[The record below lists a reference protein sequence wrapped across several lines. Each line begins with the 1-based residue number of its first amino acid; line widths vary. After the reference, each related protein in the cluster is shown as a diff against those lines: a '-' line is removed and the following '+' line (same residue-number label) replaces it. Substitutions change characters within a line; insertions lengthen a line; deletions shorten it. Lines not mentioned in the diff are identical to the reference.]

1 MSDYITIKEAAEKL
15 DVSKETLRRW
25 DKNGKFKS
33 NRHPINN
40 YRVYT
45 QEQIESLV
53 KELEGEYTT
62 TTSKPRLN
70 EPFFETDFGSLYN
83 ADCNTLLESLDSNS
97 VDLIFADPP
106 YNIKKAEW
114 DTFSSQKEY
123 VEWSMK
129 WIQNAERVLKDN
141 GSIYICGFSEILA
154 DIKWSASKLFK
165 GCKWLVW
172 FYRNKANLGKDWG
185 RSHESILHFRKSKNF
200 KFDQDPIRIPYNKHT
215 LKYPKRKQ
223 AKSSQYSNGNGKKYV
238 WEPHPLGAKPKDVIE
253 IPTLSN
259 GSWER
264 YDHETQKPVELLKR
278 VILSSSEEGDTVL
291 DPFGGSG
298 TTFAVAEAFRRNW
311 IGSELKKEYCEII
324 ENRVN
329 DAEHINRIRKGDD
342 DVDARQR
349 RLELRG

>member
-1 MSDYITIKEAAEKL
+1 MSNT
-15 DVSKETLRRW
+15 
-25 DKNGKFKS
+25 
-33 NRHPINN
+33 
-40 YRVYT
+40 RVK
-45 QEQIESLV
+45 IS
-53 KELEGEYTT
+53 
-62 TTSKPRLN
+62 
-70 EPFFETDFGSLYN
+70 
-83 ADCNTLLESLDSNS
+83 
-97 VDLIFADPP
+97 DL
-106 YNIKKAEW
+106 
-114 DTFSSQKEY
+114 
-123 VEWSMK
+123 
-129 WIQNAERVLKDN
+129 
-141 GSIYICGFSEILA
+141 
-154 DIKWSASKLFK
+154 
-165 GCKWLVW
+165 
-172 FYRNKANLGKDWG
+172 
-185 RSHESILHFRKSKNF
+185 
-200 KFDQDPIRIPYNKHT
+200 
-215 LKYPKRKQ
+215 
-223 AKSSQYSNGNGKKYV
+223 
-238 WEPHPLGAKPKDVIE
+238 KPKDVIE